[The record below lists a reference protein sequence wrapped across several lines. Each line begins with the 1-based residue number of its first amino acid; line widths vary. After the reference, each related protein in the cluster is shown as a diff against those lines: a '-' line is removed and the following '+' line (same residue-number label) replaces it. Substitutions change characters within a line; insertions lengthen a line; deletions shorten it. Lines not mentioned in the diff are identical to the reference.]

1 MRIAVASKL
10 STGGIGLRQEGFHCR
25 DCGSPGVSV
34 PHALSDA
41 SVASCANCG
50 LSLSSWAEYRRRIDQ
65 ALMAEQASKA
75 RRVIVADPIGSVM
88 AEA

>member
-10 STGGIGLRQEGFHCR
+10 STGGIALRQEGFHCR

-41 SVASCANCG
+41 SVVSCANCG
-50 LSLSSWAEYRRRIDQ
+50 LSLGSWAEYRRRIDR
-65 ALMAEQASKA
+65 ALMAEQARNT
-75 RRVIVADPIGSVM
+75 RRLIVADPIGAALASV
-88 AEA
+88 